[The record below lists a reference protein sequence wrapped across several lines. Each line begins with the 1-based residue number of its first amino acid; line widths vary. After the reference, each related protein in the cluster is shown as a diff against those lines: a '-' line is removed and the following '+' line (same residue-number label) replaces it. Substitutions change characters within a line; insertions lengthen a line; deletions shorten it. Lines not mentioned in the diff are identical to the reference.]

1 MKLITF
7 QHIMYIIYT
16 QCLVLR
22 SFVLRIFYFNAP
34 FHFTPQLNLR
44 PLVFGLTLFGW
55 FINIYLSPFSSGN
68 TMFYLSLFSL
78 RSLLVAQ

>member
-16 QCLVLR
+16 QCL
-22 SFVLRIFYFNAP
+22 VLRIFYFNAP

-68 TMFYLSLFSL
+68 TMFYLSLFPL